1 MLFTARL
8 VDVSVQ
14 IGDNNSSQL
23 LGLLGGLN
31 ELRDVKPLEQL
42 LAQPRT
48 QLAQSPTAASDCF
61 CVGPVRSHA
70 TMFTMLISSPGVMG
84 DFFKNYFSKMIR

>member
-14 IGDNNSSQL
+14 TGDNNSSQL

-48 QLAQSPTAASDCF
+48 HSAQSPTAASDCL
-61 CVGPVRSHA
+61 CAGPVRSHA
-70 TMFTMLISSPGVMG
+70 EVFTMLISSPGVMG
-84 DFFKNYFSKMIR
+84 DLF

>member
-8 VDVSVQ
+8 VDASVQ

-31 ELRDVKPLEQL
+31 ELRGVKPLEQL
-42 LAQPRT
+42 LAQPKGSVSAVTHSSIR
-48 QLAQSPTAASDCF
+48 LPLRGPCEIICQSVHNVP
-61 CVGPVRSHA
+61 
-70 TMFTMLISSPGVMG
+70 L
-84 DFFKNYFSKMIR
+84 